1 MSSTF
6 GTRPE
11 PGADWASEPQGS
23 IRGQLD
29 ERSPAEGAAL
39 VVDDDYRN
47 ALALTAVL
55 EGEGLSVVAV
65 SNGPVALTTLDDRN
79 DISIVLMDIMMPGMD
94 GYETIAAIRER
105 PKSADLPIIAV
116 TAKDGDGERER
127 CLFAGASDYVA
138 KPFEKADL
146 LSALSTFLPDRAS
159 TSARKS
165 GASAAAR

>member
-6 GTRPE
+6 EGPPGPGT
-11 PGADWASEPQGS
+11 DWPSETQGS
-23 IRGQLD
+23 IRVQLD

-39 VVDDDYRN
+39 IVDDDYRN

-65 SNGPVALTTLDDRN
+65 SNGPVALTTLDDRD
-79 DISIVLMDIMMPGMD
+79 DISIVLLDIMMPGMD

-116 TAKDGDGERER
+116 TAKDAVGERER

-146 LSALSTFLPDRAS
+146 LSALSTYLPNHAS
-159 TSARKS
+159 TSPA
-165 GASAAAR
+165 